1 MKTHS
6 SIDHLVIACADLGQG
21 NDWLEARL
29 GVAAQPGGKHPLMGT
44 HNRLL
49 RLGTRTYLEL
59 IAIDPDA
66 PAPTRP
72 RWFGLDTA
80 AVQSRAG
87 QQPFLLTWVM
97 ASNDVVA
104 AAAKVP
110 QVGEVIGAN
119 RGALTWRITVPADG
133 QLQYDGLLPT
143 IIEWDGSAHPCDGLA
158 DKGCE
163 LLALE
168 LVHPEAP
175 ALGSHLQ
182 ALRVEQRM
190 KIADG
195 ARRLVARIRTA
206 RGDVELA

>member
-1 MKTHS
+1 MKTHC

-21 NDWLEARL
+21 NDWLEGKL

-72 RWFGLDTA
+72 RWFGLDTT
-80 AVQSRAG
+80 AVRSRAA
-87 QQPFLLTWVM
+87 QRPFLLTWVVS
-97 ASNDVVA
+97 SNDVVA
-104 AAAKVP
+104 AAAKLP

-119 RGALTWRITVPADG
+119 RGVLTWRITVPADG

-143 IIEWDGSAHPCDGLA
+143 VIEWDGGVHPCDGLE
-158 DKGCE
+158 DKGCG

-168 LVHPEAP
+168 LVDPDAP
-175 ALGSHLQ
+175 ALGSLLQ
-182 ALRVEQRM
+182 ALRVEQRV
-190 KIADG
+190 KISAG

-206 RGDVELA
+206 RGEVNVA

>member
-1 MKTHS
+1 MKTHC

-21 NDWLEARL
+21 NDWLESKL

-44 HNRLL
+44 HNHLL

-72 RWFGLDTA
+72 RWFGLDTT
-80 AVQSRAG
+80 AVRSRAA
-87 QQPFLLTWVM
+87 QRPFLLTWVV

-104 AAAKVP
+104 AAAKLP

-119 RGALTWRITVPADG
+119 RGVLTWRITVPADG

-143 IIEWDGSAHPCDGLA
+143 VIEWDGGVHPCDGLE
-158 DKGCE
+158 DKGCG

-168 LVHPEAP
+168 LVDPDAP
-175 ALGSHLQ
+175 ALGSLLQ
-182 ALRVEQRM
+182 ALRVEQRV
-190 KIADG
+190 KISAG

-206 RGDVELA
+206 RGEVNVA